1 MIVSLND
8 MKTGQK
14 GVVNTIQ
21 GGMGLLNRLGN
32 LGVRPGV
39 EITKVSSQF
48 MRGPVTIK
56 VGNTQI
62 ALGFGMAARI
72 MVKI

>member
-21 GGMGLLNRLGN
+21 GGMGLLSRLGN

-39 EITKVSSQF
+39 GITKVSSQF

-62 ALGFGMAARI
+62 ALGFGMATRI

>member
-21 GGMGLLNRLGN
+21 GGMGLLSRLGN
-32 LGVRPGV
+32 LGVRHGV